1 MLEDYDSTLP
11 YRIGFAVVFFTVLGI
26 LDWVK
31 NPTNPTRVREYLFLL
46 VAMCVWVTYGV
57 VHDHVTATISPEYFL
72 NAKGLASSPRPF
84 RIAVTMLA
92 AKATYGPGA
101 LVGALLLFANN
112 PTTKGNFLPQLSYR
126 ELFRICCY
134 GVLLAMACAVVIGTL
149 SSLFGSQTVLLDLAN
164 ANGAEHRAREFAA
177 VWGIHAGSYL
187 GAFLGSVWGTM
198 QVVRRRKRRVALE
211 WLKNDLR

>member
-11 YRIGFAVVFFTVLGI
+11 YRIGFAVVFFTAMGI
-26 LDWVK
+26 WDWIK
-31 NPTNPTRVREYLFLL
+31 NPSNPTRVREYLFLIGA
-46 VAMCVWVTYGV
+46 VCVWVTYGV

-84 RIAVTMLA
+84 RVAVTMLA

-101 LVGALLLFANN
+101 LAGALLLFANN
-112 PTTKGNFLPQLSYR
+112 PTSKGRVLPQLSYP

-134 GVLLAMACAVVIGTL
+134 GVSLALGCAVLLGTL
-149 SSLFGSQTVLLDLAN
+149 SNLFGNQTVLRDLAN
-164 ANGAEHRAREFAA
+164 ANGAEHRVRQFAT

-187 GAFLGSVWGTM
+187 GAFLGTVWGTIL
-198 QVVRRRKRRVALE
+198 VVSRRKRRAALE
-211 WLKNDLR
+211 LVAE